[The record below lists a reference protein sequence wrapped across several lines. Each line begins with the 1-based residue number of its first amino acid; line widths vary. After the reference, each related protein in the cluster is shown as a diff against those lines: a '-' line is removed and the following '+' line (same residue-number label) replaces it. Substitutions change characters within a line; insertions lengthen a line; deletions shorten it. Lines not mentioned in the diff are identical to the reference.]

1 MKIRKQNGRRWS
13 YRAAAIFTLI
23 VTLVTISTRLRA
35 DTGTCN
41 GGSVTIPFTDVPP
54 PPSNI
59 FFCAIAEAFFSG
71 LTNGTSA
78 TTYSPS
84 ANVSREQM
92 AAFIT
97 RTLDQ
102 SLRRGSRRAAM
113 GQWWTPQTENNL
125 GLTTV
130 QNGPAACATD
140 GVNVWV
146 ANALS
151 DSISRVAAATGAVS
165 ATVTD
170 NISLPGNLLLARG
183 KVFGLNQGGSLVS
196 INPALAGLPTTVEA
210 SNLGTFCSGLAYD
223 GDRLWV
229 VSGGANVV
237 SAVRL
242 DPFSVQTITGF
253 VDPRYAI
260 FDGAHVWVTDD
271 GDDSIKKID
280 PSDGSIDLTVTLTN
294 GPGFIG
300 KPTFDGTN
308 LWIPTSNDKL
318 YIVRAATTT
327 DTVLQV
333 LTGNGLDFPTSAAF
347 DGARVL
353 VGSASTG
360 TRGLSL
366 WKASSLT
373 PIDFI
378 PLPSNR
384 EPSDICS
391 DGANFWVTLSLGP
404 GTPGFLARF

>member
-1 MKIRKQNGRRWS
+1 MKSQQLINRRFV
-13 YRAAAIFTLI
+13 IFEACLLALVLLI
-23 VTLVTISTRLRA
+23 TGVGNRLRA
-35 DTGTCN
+35 DSS
-41 GGSVTIPFTDVPP
+41 GGCSGQTITLPFNDVAG
-54 PPSNI
+54 NQ
-59 FFCAIAEAFFSG
+59 FFCQIAAAFFSG
-71 LTNGTSA
+71 LTSGTTA
-78 TTYSPS
+78 TTYSPTN
-84 ANVSREQM
+84 AVTREQM

-130 QNGPAACATD
+130 QNGPDVCVTD
-140 GVNVWV
+140 GINVWV
-146 ANALS
+146 ANTQS
-151 DSISRVAAATGAVS
+151 NSISRVAVATGAVS

-170 NISLPGNLLLARG
+170 NISLPRNLLLARG
-183 KVFGLNQGGSLVS
+183 KVFVLNQGGSLVS

-223 GDRLWV
+223 GDRFWG
-229 VSGGANVV
+229 VSAGDNVV

-242 DPFSVQTITGF
+242 DPFSVQTLTGF
-253 VDPRYAI
+253 VDPGHAI
-260 FDGAHVWVTDD
+260 FDGAHVWVTDN

-280 PSDGSIDLTVTLTN
+280 PSDGSIDLTVILTN

-333 LTGNGLDFPTSAAF
+333 LTGNGLDFPISAAF
-347 DGARVL
+347 DGERVL
-353 VGSASTG
+353 VSSTA
-360 TRGLSL
+360 TSRRGLSL

-378 PLPSNR
+378 PLPSDR
-384 EPSDICS
+384 EPVDICS